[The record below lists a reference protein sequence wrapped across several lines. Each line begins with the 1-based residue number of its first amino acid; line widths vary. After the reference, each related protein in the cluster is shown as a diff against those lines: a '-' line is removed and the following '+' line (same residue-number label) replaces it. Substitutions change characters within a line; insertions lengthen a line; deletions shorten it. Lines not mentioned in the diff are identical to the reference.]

1 MADCVICARES
12 SDEEPP
18 GGWVLRTDLWS
29 ACVAEGFEV
38 PGWLFLQLRRH
49 AEGPMGMDDTEAAE
63 LGVVLTRLTAGIQ
76 AVTDAERV
84 YIVAYGELFPHFHL
98 LLMPRLPFAPDD
110 ERGPGLFLKR
120 AELADPQAAA
130 ETATRVCAAVSAM
143 P

>member
-1 MADCVICARES
+1 MICAREA
-12 SDEEPP
+12 SDEEPL

-38 PGWLFLQLRRH
+38 PGWLFLELRRH

-63 LGVVLTRLTAGIQ
+63 LGVLLRRLSAGVES
-76 AVTDAERV
+76 ATGAERV
-84 YIVAYGELFPHFHL
+84 YVVAYGELFPHFHVV
-98 LLMPRLPFAPDD
+98 LMPRLPFAPDD

-120 AELADPQAAA
+120 DELADPVAAA

>member
-1 MADCVICARES
+1 MADCVICERES

-29 ACVAEGFEV
+29 ACVAEGWEA
-38 PGWLFLQLRRH
+38 PGWLFLELRRH
-49 AEGPMGMDDTEAAE
+49 VDGPMGMDDTEAAE
-63 LGVVLTRLTAGIQ
+63 LGVLLTRLTAAIQ

-84 YIVAYGELFPHFHL
+84 YLIAYGETFPHFHM

-110 ERGPGLFLKR
+110 ERGPALFLKR
-120 AELADPQAAA
+120 DELVDPRAAA
-130 ETATRVCAAVSAM
+130 ETATRICAAVSAM